1 MDRSEEPLKTL
12 EKEQKALKTDI
23 EIAHEAHIR
32 PIIDVASKVDL
43 DPDELVPYGHHIA
56 KLPVSM
62 PKRFDERPEG
72 KLILVTAM
80 TPTPKGEGKTTTTI
94 GLGQALGAI
103 GKKVMIAIR
112 EPSLGPCFGVKG
124 GAAGG
129 GYSQV
134 LPMEAINLHFT
145 GDIHAVTM
153 AHNLLSAVTDN
164 HLHHKMEP
172 RLNPRKIT
180 WKRVIDMNDRSLRS
194 IIVGIQGQG
203 ANGVM
208 REEGFEITA
217 ASEVMAVLCLAT
229 DLKDL
234 RERLGRIVV
243 GYDDLSQPVTA
254 GDLGVN
260 GAMTALLK
268 DALSPNLVQSIE
280 GTPVLV
286 HGGPFANI
294 AHGCNSLI
302 ATRTALK
309 LADYV
314 VTEAG
319 FGADL
324 GAEKFFDIKCR
335 IGRLTPSAAVLVV
348 TRRAIVLHGIANVKK
363 HVENLRLYNIPVIVS
378 INRFAD
384 DSPMDL
390 DEIRSKLLD
399 ESIPAIITDFRE
411 SGGEG
416 GTDLAERVCSICN
429 EPSRFSF
436 LYDTALS
443 LEEKVNTIATRI
455 YGATATEFTTTAR
468 RDFERLGTLGFGTL
482 PVCIAKTPASFS
494 DNPKLPGCPKNF
506 TITITGAKISAGAGF
521 VVVYTGDIMTMPG
534 LPQRPAALTIDV
546 DADGNINGL
555 S

>member
-1 MDRSEEPLKTL
+1 MTPDEPLKTL
-12 EKEQKALKTDI
+12 EKELKALKTDI
-23 EIAHEAHIR
+23 EIAHEAQIR
-32 PIIDVASKVDL
+32 PIIDVASTVGL
-43 DPDELVPYGHHIA
+43 NSDELVPYGHYIA

-153 AHNLLSAVTDN
+153 SHNLLSAVIDN
-164 HLHHKMEP
+164 HLHHKREP

-234 RERLGRIVV
+234 RERLGRIIV
-243 GYDDLSQPVTA
+243 GYDDLSQPITA

-302 ATRTALK
+302 ATRTALR

-348 TRRAIVLHGIANVKK
+348 TRRAIALHGIANVKK

-384 DSPMDL
+384 DSPKDTA
-390 DEIRSKLLD
+390 EIRSKLLD
-399 ESIPAIITDFRE
+399 ESIPATITDFRE
-411 SGGEG
+411 SGGKG
-416 GTDLAERVCSICN
+416 GVDLAEQVCSMCS

-443 LEEKVNTIATRI
+443 LEEKVHTIATRI
-455 YGATATEFTTTAR
+455 YGATAIEFTTTVR
-468 RDFERLGTLGFGTL
+468 RDFERLATLGFGTL

-494 DNPKLPGCPKNF
+494 DNPKLPGCPENF
-506 TITITGAKISAGAGF
+506 TITITGARISAGAGF

-546 DADGNINGL
+546 DADGNITGL